1 MTVTFTLNGQEKEFD
16 FLPQETLLDILRKN
30 SLIMQ
35 KKGCGKGSCGCC
47 TVLLNDKPVASCK
60 IPAILAKGNDIV
72 TLEYF
77 KKSSEYADIMKG
89 FKKAGIELCGYC
101 NAGKIFTTYQIITSP
116 HLYSKEEV
124 TNQLKNLAPCCTDLD
139 TLVNGVLY
147 TLAYRKK
154 NSKNNN

>member
-1 MTVTFTLNGQEKEFD
+1 MVIKFTLNGQEKEVD
-16 FLPQETLLDILRKN
+16 VKKNETLLDVLRNN

-60 IPAILAKGNDIV
+60 IPAVLARGNDIV

-77 KKSSEYADIMKG
+77 KKTPEYSDIMKG

-101 NAGKIFTTYQIITSP
+101 NAGKIFLTYELITMPKIPTKSDVQD
-116 HLYSKEEV
+116 Y
-124 TNQLKNLAPCCTDLD
+124 LKNLAPCCTDLD
-139 TLVNGVLY
+139 TLVSGVMY
-147 TLAYRKK
+147 TLAYRKRGSQK
-154 NSKNNN
+154 